1 MYAKHH
7 VAVPDLDHTLPDGK
21 GSLIQRLRHQ
31 FAEAGLDCSCHEVAD
46 AMLERV
52 GAEEDFIRRAA
63 GLADA
68 RRMRDAIVMVLALL
82 EELDELTPDEPD
94 RSAFHEI
101 AGLFRDIADF
111 ASVGATAA
119 QQAAGRGKA

>member
-1 MYAKHH
+1 
-7 VAVPDLDHTLPDGK
+7 
-21 GSLIQRLRHQ
+21 
-31 FAEAGLDCSCHEVAD
+31 
-46 AMLERV
+46 MLERV